1 MLIES
6 YHVLG
11 ALQLLFETPVQ
22 NPEDFCKKQ
31 FQFFLNYR
39 KTTIPFLFLIK
50 LWVYNFIEKDSKTG
64 VFL

>member
-31 FQFFLNYR
+31 FQFFFKLQENY
-39 KTTIPFLFLIK
+39 
-50 LWVYNFIEKDSKTG
+50 DSFSFFNKAVG
-64 VFL
+64 L